1 MKVGYRLKGNN
12 VERKEFYILII
23 VFSDVMLFWF
33 FGNFDDF
40 FEICKF
46 LIFMCLESVNYG

>member
-23 VFSDVMLFWF
+23 VFSDVILFWF